1 MTTTMES
8 PIAGL
13 TVESIDES
21 TGRIRF
27 EPAQRR
33 TRGKSK
39 HNANEYLFDGLTGF
53 WQWNGE
59 ELEIAQWYDL
69 RLTAKAKPAGP
80 NTNPGAMYLDIQAA
94 VKLDG
99 PTGNATGTADT
110 PATPATPTGWPDVR
124 GEVRGHVENLAM
136 SLYIANYAV
145 DMLPVHKVSDLH
157 NIRILRDKVY
167 HQITSQPIAP
177 EHYCYLHEEVRWQS
191 KDTGL
196 WGHIVEGI
204 ACIEESE
211 DDWKGFGDELE
222 PADEQGFVDEPGA
235 AEEPEP
241 QEDPD
246 DEPQELF

>member
-1 MTTTMES
+1 
-8 PIAGL
+8 
-13 TVESIDES
+13 
-21 TGRIRF
+21 
-27 EPAQRR
+27 
-33 TRGKSK
+33 
-39 HNANEYLFDGLTGF
+39 
-53 WQWNGE
+53 
-59 ELEIAQWYDL
+59 
-69 RLTAKAKPAGP
+69 
-80 NTNPGAMYLDIQAA
+80 
-94 VKLDG
+94 
-99 PTGNATGTADT
+99 
-110 PATPATPTGWPDVR
+110 VR

-157 NIRILRDKVY
+157 NIRVLRDKVY

-211 DDWKGFGDELE
+211 DSWKGFGDELE

>member
-1 MTTTMES
+1 MTAIMES

-13 TVESIDES
+13 TVESIDEQ

-39 HNANEYLFDGLTGF
+39 HNANQYLFDGLTGF
-53 WQWNGE
+53 WDWNGP
-59 ELEIAQWYDL
+59 ELEIGQWYEL

-80 NTNPGAMYLDIQAA
+80 NTNPGSMYLDIQAA

-99 PTGNATGTADT
+99 PTGTADT
-110 PATPATPTGWPDVR
+110 PATPDTPTGWPDVR

-136 SLYIANYAV
+136 SLYIAHVGDGNRIV
-145 DMLPVHKVSDLH
+145 NMWSHHDH
-157 NIRILRDKVY
+157 IRILRDTLY
-167 HQITSQPIAP
+167 HQITNKPIAP
-177 EHYCYLHEEVRWQS
+177 EHYCYHHEEVRWQS
-191 KDTGL
+191 STGL

-211 DDWKGFGDELE
+211 DDWKGFVDKLE
-222 PADEQGFVDEPGA
+222 AADEQGFVDEPEA

-241 QEDPD
+241 QEDPG